1 MGKIKNDRTLNI
13 IIFNAISHMD
23 VFCISILYVT
33 IIVTS
38 LVLVTNTLYG
48 GNMGSINDA
57 KRFLERKII
66 TLHEEP
72 SNGMELSNRDL
83 DEILEAFSGIGYTFE
98 ELAYEFLKLSKKLK
112 KSIKINNASNVFNKF
127 KKNKGRGIKYA
138 KFDTLEYDGLNS
150 LIYMQFT
157 PNSED
162 GEWYVEH
169 VDDREVY
176 YKEKSV
182 FSVVKIAERKVKVKT
197 GVFSSDRAYINSGIS
212 FKPVDNSE
220 RIDSMSIL
228 GILPMTELILILE
241 GDSEGETLRKGSL
254 VTIIANKYGQIYTE
268 GDYIDQ

>member
-1 MGKIKNDRTLNI
+1 MEL
-13 IIFNAISHMD
+13 
-23 VFCISILYVT
+23 
-33 IIVTS
+33 
-38 LVLVTNTLYG
+38 
-48 GNMGSINDA
+48 INDA

-66 TLHEEP
+66 TLHGE
-72 SNGMELSNRDL
+72 SANRIELSNGDL
-83 DEILEAFSGIGYTFE
+83 DEILVAFSGVGYTFE
-98 ELAYEFLKLSKKLK
+98 ELTYEFLQLSRKLK
-112 KSIKINNASNVFNKF
+112 KCIQINDASYVFNKF

-182 FSVVKIAERKVKVKT
+182 FSVVRIAERKVKVKT
-197 GVFSSDRAYINSGIS
+197 GVFSSDKAYISSGIS

-228 GILPMTELILILE
+228 GILPRTELILILE
-241 GDSEGETLRKGSL
+241 GDSEGETLHKGSL
-254 VTIIANKYGQIYTE
+254 VTIIAGKYGQIYTE
-268 GDYIDQ
+268 GDYINK